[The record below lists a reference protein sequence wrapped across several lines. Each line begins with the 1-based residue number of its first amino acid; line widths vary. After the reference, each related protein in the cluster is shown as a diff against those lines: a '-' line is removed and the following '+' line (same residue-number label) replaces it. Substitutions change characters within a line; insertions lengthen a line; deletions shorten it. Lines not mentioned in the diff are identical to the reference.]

1 MRKNLYVGSWL
12 NTYENI
18 ICRSIYIGHGL
29 YYNAAVVY
37 STSSNGY
44 HFVTNYIVYFILT
57 VLTLLSNTHDTMK

>member
-1 MRKNLYVGSWL
+1 MYSSHDLYD
-12 NTYENI
+12 
-18 ICRSIYIGHGL
+18 
-29 YYNAAVVY
+29 NATVVY